1 MKVTIKNLVR
11 HFPKVKAVDDI
22 TFSFSSGE
30 IFGFIGPNGAGK
42 TTTIRVMASLD
53 LPTSGDVW
61 YDDIS
66 VVDYPEKVRK
76 IMGYMP
82 DSLPEHADIMV
93 WEYLDFF
100 ARASGLKG
108 QQRTRVLKEIE
119 EFTKLGSLREKY
131 LKELSKGMK
140 QRVSLARALVHDPQ
154 VLIMDEPAAGLDPRA
169 RIELRELLRVLAK
182 QGKAVLISSHI
193 LSELEDI
200 CHGAVII
207 ETGKLLKSGLI
218 EELIVDSA
226 TDGDIR
232 EIVIRF
238 TPGTMPDEKFF
249 LEQPQVVNVNFLG
262 ENAVEIGMDA
272 TEVESARLMAAL
284 IGKGC
289 GVVEFRQQ
297 SIGLEKLFMSVTN
310 GKVQ

>member
-154 VLIMDEPAAGLDPRA
+154 VLIMGR
-169 RIELRELLRVLAK
+169 
-182 QGKAVLISSHI
+182 
-193 LSELEDI
+193 
-200 CHGAVII
+200 
-207 ETGKLLKSGLI
+207 TGRWS
-218 EELIVDSA
+218 
-226 TDGDIR
+226 
-232 EIVIRF
+232 
-238 TPGTMPDEKFF
+238 
-249 LEQPQVVNVNFLG
+249 
-262 ENAVEIGMDA
+262 
-272 TEVESARLMAAL
+272 
-284 IGKGC
+284 
-289 GVVEFRQQ
+289 
-297 SIGLEKLFMSVTN
+297 
-310 GKVQ
+310 